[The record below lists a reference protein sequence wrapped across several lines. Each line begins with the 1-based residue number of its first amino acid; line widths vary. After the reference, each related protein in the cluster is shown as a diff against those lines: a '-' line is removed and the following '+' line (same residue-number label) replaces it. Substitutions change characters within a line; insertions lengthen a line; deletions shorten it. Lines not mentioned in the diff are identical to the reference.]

1 MSDLHSLL
9 SSAREGGQPEL
20 APKPRFYGLWVILV
34 IDVILV
40 SAALLIHFLW
50 PVSH

>member
-1 MSDLHSLL
+1 MNDLQSLL
-9 SSAREGGQPEL
+9 SSAREGGQPEQ
-20 APKPRFYGLWVILV
+20 ATKSRFYGLWLILA

-40 SAALLIHFLW
+40 VVALLIHFLW